1 MTSKQTIIIG
11 IDDAKIFELT
21 ADSDSSGD
29 NVLTYAT
36 AIEVPNIQKME
47 LTDVVTEKPLSK
59 DEQVFDYSVKRDYI
73 AWAFQSAKI
82 SLDALAIL
90 EGGAVTTTGVTP
102 NQVNTYSI
110 TESSI
115 PKYFKLEAKA
125 NYSAGEVGDFHLKL
139 YKCKANNI
147 DIQYVAND
155 YAIVSVTGVAIPT
168 KHDGRIKDY
177 VINETPSE
185 II

>member
-1 MTSKQTIIIG
+1 MTSKQTIVIG
-11 IDDAKIFELT
+11 IDDAKIFELKPVN
-21 ADSDSSGD
+21 DSSGSPL
-29 NVLTYAT
+29 VYEA
-36 AIEVPNIQKME
+36 AIEVPNIQKIE

-59 DEQVFDYSVKRDYI
+59 DEQVLDYSIKRDCI

-90 EGGAVTTTGVTP
+90 EGGTLTP
-102 NQVNTYSI
+102 SAPYVYSV
-110 TESSI
+110 TESSA
-115 PKYFKLEAKA
+115 PKYFKFEAKA
-125 NYSAGEVGDFHLKL
+125 NYSAEEVGDFHLKL

-155 YAIVSVTGVAIPT
+155 YAIVSATGVAIPT